1 MKSPWRNWLAVAV
14 AVTGTMR
21 VASAEMPDF
30 DELYRLIRS
39 NLVGVTEAELN
50 QAAVEGLLTQL
61 HSQVQLLTNATPTQ
75 SGAPATSALIAGGR
89 VFDRAFGYL
98 RIGQLETGVAEAFET
113 RLREISASNRLD
125 GLVLDLRFATG
136 GDYQEAGRLA
146 DRFVSTERPLLEWG
160 STKVVATAKTN
171 ALTLPTA
178 ILVNGETAGA
188 AEALAGA
195 LRQAGVG
202 LMLGSATGGHAS
214 QYKEFPLRN
223 GQQLRIAAAPVK
235 LGDGSSLPAKGLR
248 PDIVVSVK
256 PGDERAWLEDPYRGT
271 AGVRRGTN
279 VVGAATN
286 RPARLTEADLVRMKR
301 QGFNL
306 DDDEPAGLA
315 RPPAAEAPVVMDPVL
330 ARALDLLKGLAVF
343 KPQRPN

>member
-1 MKSPWRNWLAVAV
+1 MKAPWRNWLAAALAV
-14 AVTGTMR
+14 AGAMR
-21 VASAEMPDF
+21 AASAELPDF
-30 DELYRLIRS
+30 DEVYRLIRS
-39 NLVGVTEAELN
+39 NAVGVTEAELG

-61 HSQVQLLTNATPTQ
+61 HSQVQLVTNATPTQ
-75 SGAPATSALIAGGR
+75 SASPATNALVAVGR
-89 VFDRAFGYL
+89 MFDRAFAYI
-98 RIGQLETGVAEAFET
+98 RIGQVEAGVAEVFEA
-113 RLREISASNRLD
+113 RWREVSGSNRVD

-136 GDYQEAGRLA
+136 SDYQEAGRVA
-146 DRFVSTERPLLEWG
+146 DRFVATERPLLEWG
-160 STKVVATAKTN
+160 STKITATAKTN
-171 ALTLPTA
+171 ALTLPMT

-223 GQQLRIAAAPVK
+223 GQVLRIASAPVK
-235 LGDGSSLPAKGLR
+235 LGDGANLPAKGLR
-248 PDIVVSVK
+248 PDIVVAVK
-256 PGDERAWLEDPYRGT
+256 LNDERGYLDDPYRGAT
-271 AGVRRGTN
+271 GVRRGTN

-315 RPPAAEAPVVMDPVL
+315 RPPVAEAPVVTDPAL

-343 KPQRPN
+343 RPERPR